1 MGITGD
7 WDRRISRRTLLKTGG
22 SFAAGLTLAG
32 IAGGPA
38 FGQAIFPDD
47 PFTLGVASG
56 DPSPT
61 GVVLW
66 TRLAPNPLAVG
77 GGMPPEP
84 FEVEYELSQD
94 VDFHAIVRKG
104 STVALPDEAH
114 SARVEI
120 QGLGPEHE
128 YYYRF
133 RAGDWISPVG
143 RTRTRPNGNSMVRSL
158 TFAFVSCQNY
168 AEGYFTPYDE
178 IAASE
183 DIETVI
189 FLGDYI
195 YEGKN
200 SRVRTHMPDLAIQTL
215 DHYRTR
221 HGQ

>member
-1 MGITGD
+1 MCGSRCPLRNGSTAPTRKGVMGITGD

-84 FEVEYELSQD
+84 FEVRYELSQD
-94 VDFHAIVRKG
+94 EDFHAIVRKG
-104 STVALPDEAH
+104 SIVALPDEAH
-114 SARVEI
+114 SVREEI
-120 QGLGPEHE
+120 EGLGPEHV
-128 YYYRF
+128 YFYRF
-133 RAGDWISPVG
+133 KVGDWVSPVG
-143 RTRTRPNGNSMVRSL
+143 RTRTRPPGNSMV
-158 TFAFVSCQNY
+158 
-168 AEGYFTPYDE
+168 
-178 IAASE
+178 
-183 DIETVI
+183 
-189 FLGDYI
+189 
-195 YEGKN
+195 
-200 SRVRTHMPDLAIQTL
+200 
-215 DHYRTR
+215 
-221 HGQ
+221 